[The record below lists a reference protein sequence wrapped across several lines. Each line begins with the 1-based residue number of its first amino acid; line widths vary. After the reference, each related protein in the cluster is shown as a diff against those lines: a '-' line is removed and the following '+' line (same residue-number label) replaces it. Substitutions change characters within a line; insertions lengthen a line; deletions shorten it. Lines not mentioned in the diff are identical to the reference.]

1 MKFIDA
7 QIKNVYGNEMIY
19 IVNADEAKA
28 VSMLTGKKTID
39 SNDINALFM
48 LGIQIN
54 IINN

>member
-7 QIKNVYGNEMIY
+7 QIKNVYGNELIY
-19 IVNADEAKA
+19 IVDQNEAKA

-39 SNDINALFM
+39 SSDIDALFM

-54 IINN
+54 IIN